1 MIPDEIRQSIV
12 DIIHQEIWKT
22 ASLTTAVIVPS
33 GLVIA
38 FITKNW
44 FLNWVQ
50 NKVSHEFNQKLE
62 AYKNDLQRQLEFYK
76 NGLQADLEVFKLATT
91 QAQDRRA
98 RSNEKEYDACIE
110 CWKHIN
116 DSYLL
121 VWQLVCGF
129 RPAIQ
134 VQHLNEHEFNKIS
147 DDYNIPKIE
156 RKYIFQSPDR
166 NEKFFKSIQYQDLF
180 KTKIEIDKAKKIL
193 SEKGIFIQED
203 LYISLVEFMGFLT
216 STWSE
221 NYSIFSSNYV
231 HNTPCSTEFVKNGQK
246 KIDSIRNVLRENLH
260 IRAMEFT
267 HPSQRDA
274 LNSTPETQ
282 PAPPDN
288 SPVTAQTEPTSE

>member
-1 MIPDEIRQSIV
+1 MTDELKQSLV
-12 DIIHQEIWKT
+12 DIVHHELWSTIT
-22 ASLTTAVIVPS
+22 LPATC
-33 GLVIA
+33 LVLFGICLVFA
-38 FITKNW
+38 LKNW

-50 NKVSHEFNQKLE
+50 NKVSYEFNQKLE
-62 AYKNDLQRQLEFYK
+62 AYKSDLQGKLESYK
-76 NGLQADLEVFKLATT
+76 NGLQADLEVFRLATT

-129 RPAIQ
+129 RPAIP
-134 VQHLNEHEFNKIS
+134 VQHLNEHEFNKFS
-147 DDYNIPKIE
+147 DDYNIPEIE

-166 NEKFFKSIQYQDLF
+166 NKEFLKSIQYQDLF
-180 KTKIEIDKAKKIL
+180 KTKIEIDKAKKII

-203 LYISLVEFMGFLT
+203 LYISLVKFMGFLT

-221 NYSIFSSNYV
+221 NYSIFSSNYL
-231 HNTPCSTEFVKNGQK
+231 HSHPYSAEFVKNGQK
-246 KIDSIRNVLRENLH
+246 KIDSIRDILRENLH

-267 HPSQRDA
+267 HPSQRDT
-274 LNSTPETQ
+274 LNPTHKAQS
-282 PAPPDN
+282 ASSNN
-288 SPVTAQTEPTSE
+288 SPVTAQTELTSE

>member
-12 DIIHQEIWKT
+12 DIIHQEVWKT
-22 ASLTTAVIVPS
+22 ASLTTAVIVVG
-33 GLVIA
+33 GLFIA

-62 AYKNDLQRQLEFYK
+62 AYK

-110 CWKHIN
+110 CWNSLCEAFWPVRFLCSSIT
-116 DSYLL
+116 
-121 VWQLVCGF
+121 
-129 RPAIQ
+129 PAIF
-134 VQHLNEHEFNKIS
+134 LSRRS
-147 DDYNIPKIE
+147 DSDI
-156 RKYIFQSPDR
+156 KYILADFDFNEFETNKVLQAKNRDDAFYKIRKDKELHNASLKIQSLKDTLD
-166 NEKFFKSIQYQDLF
+166 KDSIFFGKELYGEFYSLF
-180 KTKIEIDKAKKIL
+180 ELIKKAFFEVRYRHQLEVI
-193 SEKGIFIQED
+193 
-203 LYISLVEFMGFLT
+203 T
-216 STWSE
+216 STR
-221 NYSIFSSNYV
+221 
-231 HNTPCSTEFVKNGQK
+231 
-246 KIDSIRNVLRENLH
+246 DSQELIETGEKRLDNIRDILRANLH

-274 LNSTPETQ
+274 LNSPPETQ

-288 SPVTAQTEPTSE
+288 SPIH

>member
-1 MIPDEIRQSIV
+1 MIPDEIRRSIV
-12 DIIHQEIWKT
+12 DIIHHEVWKT
-22 ASLTTAVIVPS
+22 ASLTTAVIVIG
-33 GLVIA
+33 GLFIA

-62 AYKNDLQRQLEFYK
+62 AYKN
-76 NGLQADLEVFKLATT
+76 GLQANLEVFKLATT

-121 VWQLVCGF
+121 VRQLVCGF
-129 RPAIQ
+129 RQVIR
-134 VQHLNEHEFNKIS
+134 VQHLDEKEFNKIS
-147 DDYNIPKIE
+147 DDYNIPEIE
-156 RKYIFQSPDR
+156 RKYIFNSSNRDK
-166 NEKFFKSIQYQDLF
+166 EFLKSIQYQDLF
-180 KTKIEIDKAKKIL
+180 KTRTEIDKAKKIL

-203 LYISLVEFMGFLT
+203 LYISLVKFMEFLT

-221 NYSIFSSNYV
+221 NYSIFSSNYF
-231 HNTPCSTEFVKNGQK
+231 HDNPYSTEFVKNGQK
-246 KIDSIRNVLRENLH
+246 KIDSIRNILRENLH

-274 LNSTPETQ
+274 LNSTHKAQ
-282 PAPPDN
+282 SASSN
-288 SPVTAQTEPTSE
+288 SSPVTAQTEPTSE